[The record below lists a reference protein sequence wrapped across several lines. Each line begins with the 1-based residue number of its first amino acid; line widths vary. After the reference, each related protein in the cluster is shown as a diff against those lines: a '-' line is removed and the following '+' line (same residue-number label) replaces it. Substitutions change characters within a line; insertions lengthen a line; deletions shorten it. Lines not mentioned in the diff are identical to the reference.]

1 MVFPHTMWPT
11 CPVCLRTK
19 DPPMN
24 KLSPAIDLAF
34 TNARTFNKFDG
45 RAISETLLQQVYD
58 TMKWAPTSMNCQP
71 ARLVFLRSAAAKA
84 RLKPALSPGN
94 LDKTM
99 AAPVV
104 VIVAMDTRFYE
115 HLPTQF
121 AAYDARPMFEANA
134 ALAEAT
140 AFRNSSLQGA
150 YFMIAAR
157 LHGLDCGAMSGFDA
171 AKVNAEF
178 FADGRC
184 KANFLI
190 NLGHGDAAGNHP
202 RGPRLPFADVTQ
214 VL

>member
-1 MVFPHTMWPT
+1 MSHPSPT
-11 CPVCLRTK
+11 I
-19 DPPMN
+19 
-24 KLSPAIDLAF
+24 AQAF
-34 TNARTFNKFDG
+34 DDARTFNKFDG
-45 RAISETLLQQVYD
+45 RDISDAQLQQVYD

-71 ARLVFLRSAAAKA
+71 ARFVFLRSAEAKA
-84 RLKPALSPGN
+84 RLQSALSPNN
-94 LDKTM
+94 LAKTL

-115 HLPTQF
+115 HLPTLF
-121 AAYDARPMFEANA
+121 PAYDAKPMFEANA

-150 YFMIAAR
+150 YFIIAAR
-157 LHGLDCGAMSGFDA
+157 LHGLDCGPMSGFDA
-171 AKVNAEF
+171 GKLNAEF
-178 FADGRC
+178 FADGRF

-202 RGPRLPFADVTQ
+202 RGPRLGFAEATQ